1 MTCEGGLGRQAPK
14 SAELDSEWED
24 SDFPTRRGS
33 RETLVLSGDSF
44 TDILGDGR
52 QTKGRRPAGT
62 KKNILFERYH
72 TRDQDKFPEKAPGF
86 ISEIN
91 GLSKTLVSFF
101 SSFYLSPGVK
111 VNLK

>member
-62 KKNILFERYH
+62 KK
-72 TRDQDKFPEKAPGF
+72 
-86 ISEIN
+86 ISCLKDTAQGTKISFLRKLQS
-91 GLSKTLVSFF
+91 LS
-101 SSFYLSPGVK
+101 
-111 VNLK
+111 LKSMAFLRH